1 MKIEI
6 SDSWKEYVE
15 RRTAESGLDNPA
27 TYVEHMLQTEA
38 EFDRALG
45 SIDPVAIAGVLREA
59 AASGPPVPMT
69 DEYWDE
75 IDRAAMAEI
84 AARTTG
90 GTRKA

>member
-15 RRTAESGLDNPA
+15 RRAAESGLDNPA

-38 EFDRALG
+38 DFDRALG
-45 SIDPVAIAGVLREA
+45 SIDPNAIANLLREA
-59 AASGPPVPMT
+59 AASGPLVPVT
-69 DEYWDE
+69 DEFWEE

-84 AARTTG
+84 GA
-90 GTRKA
+90 RKA